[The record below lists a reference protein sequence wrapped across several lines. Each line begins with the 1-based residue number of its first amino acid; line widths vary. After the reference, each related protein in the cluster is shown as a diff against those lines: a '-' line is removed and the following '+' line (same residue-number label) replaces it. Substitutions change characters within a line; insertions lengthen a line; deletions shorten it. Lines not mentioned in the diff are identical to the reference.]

1 MKTHYISL
9 IHMIIFLSFNSLVVM
24 AQDTT
29 KLKTTV
35 TAQIQVF
42 VDEDGDGYNDLAPD
56 HDGDGIPNGLDPD
69 WQKMKRK
76 RAHQNQFVDSNGDG
90 INDNLQVGQV
100 KGNQEMQHSPYMEK
114 GSSLKNDATQNTGNE
129 KRNGKGK
136 NK

>member
-1 MKTHYISL
+1 MKTHYIFI
-9 IHMIIFLSFNSLVVM
+9 IHIAIILTVNSISVF

-29 KLKTTV
+29 KTTIAPQ
-35 TAQIQVF
+35 TQAF

-69 WQKMKRK
+69 WRKMKRK

-90 INDNLQVGQV
+90 VNDHLQETQV
-100 KGNQEMQHSPYMEK
+100 KGNQEMQHSTYSEK
-114 GSSLKNDATQNTGNE
+114 GSSLNNDVNKNTG
-129 KRNGKGK
+129 KRKGNRQGK